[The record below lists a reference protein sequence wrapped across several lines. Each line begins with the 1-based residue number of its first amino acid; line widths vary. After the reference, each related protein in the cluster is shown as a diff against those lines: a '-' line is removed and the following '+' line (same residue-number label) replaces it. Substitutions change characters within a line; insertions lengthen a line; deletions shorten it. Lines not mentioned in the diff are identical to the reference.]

1 MFKKIKENFYSARIF
16 SPGIISISALFLLLI
31 ITVSFFYEFNLIFL
45 SITVILFMFILH
57 NMIGRKRKDEL
68 NAIKNVISRIRK
80 NEIEKPSDIELS
92 KNLAE
97 LEDEIQAM
105 FFRTQSDIANLKK
118 LEQVR
123 TEFLGNVSHE
133 LRTPI
138 FAIQGFIET
147 LLDGAINNPK
157 VNINFLEKAKNH
169 TLNLNNL
176 LNDLI
181 DISMIESGQMKLSF
195 RYFNI
200 FELIDSVVHEFKP
213 NADNK
218 GLELVCDS
226 FNTNLQLYG
235 DKQRIRQVLSNLLTN
250 AIKYSEKGSVKVGVE
265 ELSNNG
271 RVYVQDTGL
280 GISDKDKP
288 RVFER
293 FYRIDRDR
301 SREMGGTGLGLA
313 IVKHIIEAH
322 SSKIELKSKLG
333 EGSEFY
339 FSLKK

>member
-1 MFKKIKENFYSARIF
+1 MFKKIKENYYSARIF
-16 SPGIISISALFLLLI
+16 SPVIFSITALYLLLI
-31 ITVSFFYEFNLIFL
+31 ISVSLFSEFNLIFL
-45 SITVILFMFILH
+45 LVTSFLFVSLLQI
-57 NMIGRKRKDEL
+57 MIGRKRKNEL

-92 KNLAE
+92 KNLEE

-181 DISMIESGQMKLSF
+181 DISMIESGQMKLSY

-200 FELIDSVVHEFKP
+200 FELIDSMVHEFKS
-213 NADNK
+213 NAENK
-218 GLELVCDS
+218 GLELILDT
-226 FNTNLQLYG
+226 FDRNMQLYG

-250 AIKYSEKGSVKVGVE
+250 AIKYTENGFVKVGVE
-265 ELSNNG
+265 ELPYSG

-280 GISDKDKP
+280 GISEHDRP

-313 IVKHIIEAH
+313 IVKHILEAH
-322 SSKIELKSKLG
+322 SSKIELNSKIG
-333 EGSEFY
+333 VGSEFY
-339 FSLKK
+339 FYLKK